1 MIEDEIRSQE
11 KEDYQIGMSRA
22 VTFLSDFK
30 AFINKGNVVDLA
42 VAVIIA
48 GAFGKVV
55 NSTVQLIM
63 TNILEPSL
71 EAANVKSVAQLP
83 GGDIIVST
91 INFIVIAFVCFIVVR
106 AVEKMKRK
114 EQVAES
120 KTPDPQ
126 VVLASAIT
134 RLTEVMEERSTKS

>member
-1 MIEDEIRSQE
+1 
-11 KEDYQIGMSRA
+11 MSRA

-71 EAANVKSVAQLP
+71 EAANEKSLAQLP

>member
-1 MIEDEIRSQE
+1 
-11 KEDYQIGMSRA
+11 MSRA

-71 EAANVKSVAQLP
+71 EAANVKSLAQLP

-134 RLTEVMEERSTKS
+134 RLTEVMEERTMKS

>member
-1 MIEDEIRSQE
+1 
-11 KEDYQIGMSRA
+11 MSRA

-63 TNILEPSL
+63 ANILEPSL

-83 GGDIIVST
+83 GGDIIIST

-106 AVEKMKRK
+106 VVEKMKRK

-134 RLTEVMEERSTKS
+134 RLTEVMEERTTKS

>member
-1 MIEDEIRSQE
+1 
-11 KEDYQIGMSRA
+11 MSRA

-83 GGDIIVST
+83 DGDIIIST

>member
-1 MIEDEIRSQE
+1 MIEDGIRSYE
-11 KEDYQIGMSRA
+11 KEDYQISMSRA

-71 EAANVKSVAQLP
+71 EAANVKSLAQLP

>member
-1 MIEDEIRSQE
+1 
-11 KEDYQIGMSRA
+11 MSRA

-106 AVEKMKRK
+106 AVEKMKRR

>member
-1 MIEDEIRSQE
+1 
-11 KEDYQIGMSRA
+11 MSRA

-71 EAANVKSVAQLP
+71 EAANVKSLTQLP

>member
-1 MIEDEIRSQE
+1 
-11 KEDYQIGMSRA
+11 MSRA

-83 GGDIIVST
+83 GGDIIIST

-134 RLTEVMEERSTKS
+134 RLTEVMEERTMKS

>member
-1 MIEDEIRSQE
+1 
-11 KEDYQIGMSRA
+11 MSRA

-83 GGDIIVST
+83 DGDIIIST

-134 RLTEVMEERSTKS
+134 RLTEVMEERTMKS

>member
-1 MIEDEIRSQE
+1 
-11 KEDYQIGMSRA
+11 MSKA
-22 VTFLSDFK
+22 VKFLSDFK

-63 TNILEPSL
+63 TNILEQSL
-71 EAANVKSVAQLP
+71 EAANVRSVAQLP

>member
-1 MIEDEIRSQE
+1 
-11 KEDYQIGMSRA
+11 MSRTIA
-22 VTFLSDFK
+22 FLSDFK

-71 EAANVKSVAQLP
+71 EAANVKSLAQLP

-120 KTPDPQ
+120 QTPDPQ

>member
-1 MIEDEIRSQE
+1 
-11 KEDYQIGMSRA
+11 MSRA

-71 EAANVKSVAQLP
+71 EAANVTSLAQLP

>member
-1 MIEDEIRSQE
+1 
-11 KEDYQIGMSRA
+11 MSRA

-42 VAVIIA
+42 AAVIIA